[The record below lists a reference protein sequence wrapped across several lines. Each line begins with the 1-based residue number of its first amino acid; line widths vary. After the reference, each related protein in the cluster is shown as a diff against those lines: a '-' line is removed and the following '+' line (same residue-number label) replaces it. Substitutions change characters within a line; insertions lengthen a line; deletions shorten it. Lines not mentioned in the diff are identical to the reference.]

1 MEKTNSFNEE
11 EMQVCRQLGVN
22 DINELD
28 DELRSYVRAL
38 THVKEV
44 AEKGAE
50 EDFVTKE
57 QLEIDLREALTEAF
71 HAKREGRK
79 LKTLELKELS
89 LRFAPL
95 GVKPIPFSVYDK
107 PTIGLTT

>member
-1 MEKTNSFNEE
+1 MEKMNSLNEE

-38 THVKEV
+38 THIKDV

-50 EDFVTKE
+50 EGFVTKE

-79 LKTLELKELS
+79 LKSAEELLAEL
-89 LRFAPL
+89 
-95 GVKPIPFSVYDK
+95 
-107 PTIGLTT
+107 

>member
-57 QLEIDLREALTEAF
+57 RLEMDLREALTEAF

-79 LKTLELKELS
+79 LKTLQELIDEL
-89 LRFAPL
+89 
-95 GVKPIPFSVYDK
+95 
-107 PTIGLTT
+107 

>member
-11 EMQVCRQLGVN
+11 EMQVCQQLGVN

-57 QLEIDLREALTEAF
+57 QLEMDLREALTEAF

-79 LKTLELKELS
+79 LKSADKGLRLFALKKYKS
-89 LRFAPL
+89 AFICVFCVFCVP
-95 GVKPIPFSVYDK
+95 
-107 PTIGLTT
+107 